1 MILQCY
7 TVIRS
12 DHVEFFFVRM
22 GADANELDWIEE
34 LGDANARGEE
44 TKGVFVSA
52 SYGRTS

>member
-12 DHVEFFFVRM
+12 DHVEFFFVRV